1 MEAVWAT
8 DKSTVSDTEVE
19 DWIGGVERG
28 GGEDDSTAETI
39 VDVSVISVEK
49 TSLDVCKTLDVRRR
63 DEDTVLSDE
72 TKEVELGGC
81 SNELESE
88 LGSKETVGSDK
99 VALGDGRIEK
109 KGESCVA
116 TSDSVGVDVTIAISG
131 VGLISTTD
139 IVSRTSKMSDSIDA
153 VD

>member
-1 MEAVWAT
+1 M
-8 DKSTVSDTEVE
+8 
-19 DWIGGVERG
+19 
-28 GGEDDSTAETI
+28 
-39 VDVSVISVEK
+39 
-49 TSLDVCKTLDVRRR
+49 
-63 DEDTVLSDE
+63 LSDE
-72 TKEVELGGC
+72 TTEVELGGC
-81 SNELESE
+81 SNALESE
-88 LGSKETVGSDK
+88 LDSKETVGSDK